1 MEHNDEQW
9 GETRG
14 HGLWD
19 PQELWILERR
29 GYSWYSV
36 VMLRVTLRFTSGGIE
51 LRVLKKENFLN
62 HENEHLDV

>member
-1 MEHNDEQW
+1 MEHNDEQG

-19 PQELWILERR
+19 PQELWIRERR

-36 VMLRVTLRFTSGGIE
+36 EMLRVTPRFTSGGIE
-51 LRVLKKENFLN
+51 LRVFVEREFS
-62 HENEHLDV
+62 ES